1 MNETA
6 STPALAVPWLAVTR
20 IGVVGTE
27 NSHVDHFVRF
37 LNIEHRHGAARVVA
51 LAGGDSERNQAL
63 AEAGGIDTIV
73 ESAGDLAGLADA
85 VIVSSR
91 DGRSHRAD
99 AVPLLE
105 AGIPVLVDKPLAA
118 SATDA
123 EAIVAA
129 ARRGGVPLVSASALR
144 FVPEMA
150 ALTAAPDRIGPL
162 TAVQVTGPADPASPH
177 AGLYYYGVHH
187 AEAALQVIGEPG
199 ARSPADPVHVQ
210 RAGIAVVATTT
221 VADVHVVLTF
231 VPAAESQAVPFHV
244 TAVGTRG
251 IETYPLTLGPDYNA
265 PVLDRFLRAVEDGVS
280 PVADDALLAPIVLL
294 DAITARLDG

>member
-1 MNETA
+1 M
-6 STPALAVPWLAVTR
+6 TR

-37 LNIEHRHGAARVVA
+37 LNVEHRHGAARVVA
-51 LAGGDSERNQAL
+51 LAGGDTERNRAL
-63 AEAGGIDTIV
+63 ATVGGIDTVV
-73 ESAGDLAGLADA
+73 ESAGDLTGLADA

-91 DGRSHRAD
+91 DGRTHRAD

-162 TAVQVTGPADPASPH
+162 TSVQVTGPADPASPY
-177 AGLYYYGVHH
+177 AGLYFYGVHH

-199 ARSPADPVHVQ
+199 AAGAPGAADPPGPVHVQ

-231 VPAAESQAVPFHV
+231 VPAAESEAVPFHV
-244 TAVGTRG
+244 TVVGTRG

-280 PVADDALLAPIVLL
+280 PVADNALLAPIVLL